1 MEGKG
6 IELNIGPVHP
16 ATHGVLKLIADI
28 EADTVKNAKVEI
40 GFLHRGKEKI
50 AEQRYFN
57 SYFPIVDKLDYV
69 GALNWE
75 ILWASTVEKAIN
87 AEIPERVKYIRAVM
101 AEIQRIMS
109 HLIYIGSFSQD
120 LGNLTFFIWALRE
133 RELLMDVVEEISG
146 GRLAPMYNRVG
157 GVFYDFSEKIADDIN
172 SALSKIE
179 EKVKKEYRAMTYENS
194 LFLMRT
200 KGIGYMS
207 KRIIMENGV
216 TGPNMRASGIKRDL
230 RKDDPYLVYDKI
242 DFEVVTEE
250 EGDVY
255 ARFMVRVREIL
266 ESIRMIRQ
274 LLKDMP
280 EGDTRINVPWI
291 LKAPPGYTFVR
302 QETSKGEGAMFLVTD
317 GGLKAYRLKIR
328 SPSFYSLQALPSILE
343 GCKVA
348 DAFAITASIDPVMG
362 EVDR

>member
-6 IELNIGPVHP
+6 IELNVGPVHP
-16 ATHGVLKLIADI
+16 ATHGVLKLVADI
-28 EADTVKNAKVEI
+28 EGDTVKNAKVEI

-50 AEQRYFN
+50 AELRYFN

-75 ILWASTVEKAIN
+75 ILWASTVEKAMNLEIN
-87 AEIPERVKYIRAVM
+87 DRVKYIRAVM

-109 HLIYIGSFSQD
+109 HLVYIGSFGQD

-133 RELLMDVVEEISG
+133 RELLMDIVEEISG

-157 GVFYDFSEKIADDIN
+157 GVFYDFTDGIADKIN
-172 SALSKIE
+172 AAISKIE
-179 EKVKKEYRAMTYENS
+179 EKVKKEYKAMTYGNS
-194 LFLMRT
+194 LFIMRS
-200 KGIGYMS
+200 KGIGFMS
-207 KRIIMENGV
+207 QKVIKENGV

-230 RKDDPYLVYDKI
+230 RKDEPYLVYDKV
-242 DFEVVTEE
+242 DFEIITENDS
-250 EGDVY
+250 DVY

-266 ESIRMIRQ
+266 ESIKIIRQ

-280 EGDTRINVPWI
+280 RGDTKISAPWI
-291 LKAPPGYTFVR
+291 MKVPAGYTLVR
-302 QETSKGEGAMFLVTD
+302 HEMSKGEGAMFLVTD
-317 GGLKAYRLKIR
+317 GGLKPYRLKIR
-328 SPSFYSLQALPSILE
+328 SPSFYSLQALPLVLE

-348 DAFAITASIDPVMG
+348 DAFVITASMDPVMG